1 MRRPYLAALSLKD
14 SMDMI
19 QVIGAGFG
27 RTGTSSLQAALEIL
41 LSGPCYHMKT
51 VLLQD
56 EHLQAWSDFAAGVLP
71 AMDWKRLLHGY
82 TAAVDFPVCI
92 YYRELMA
99 QFPDAKI
106 ILTIRDPL
114 QWWNS
119 FNRLQRLT
127 NKARLLCFCVP
138 RLRKIARFTDT
149 VIIQSVFGGSL
160 DRDCCIAVYNRHIAE
175 VRSVVP
181 RKQLLEFDVS
191 QGWEPLCDFLKK
203 PVPQVPFPH
212 LYMGMAP
219 LRRLF
224 RQTLLRWLLR
234 R

>member
-1 MRRPYLAALSLKD
+1 M
-14 SMDMI
+14 

-27 RTGTSSLQAALEIL
+27 RTGTSSLQKALEVL

-71 AMDWKRLLHGY
+71 SMDWRRLLHGY
-82 TAAVDFPVCI
+82 AAAVDFPVCI

-99 QFPDAKI
+99 AFPDAKV
-106 ILTIRDPL
+106 ILTVRDPL
-114 QWWNS
+114 QWWDS
-119 FNRLQRLT
+119 FSRLQRLT

-138 RLRKIARFTDT
+138 RLRTIARFTDT
-149 VIIQSVFGGSL
+149 MIIQSVFGGTL
-160 DRDCCIAVYNRHIAE
+160 ERDSCIAVYNRHIAE
-175 VRSVVP
+175 VRSAVA
-181 RKQLLEFDVS
+181 RERLLEFDVQ

-203 PVPQVPFPH
+203 PVPHVPFPH
-212 LYMGMAP
+212 LNAGTKA

-224 RQTLLRWLLR
+224 RQTLLRWLFR

>member
-1 MRRPYLAALSLKD
+1 
-14 SMDMI
+14 MI

-56 EHLQAWSDFAAGVLP
+56 EHLQAWSDFAAEILP
-71 AMDWKRLLHGY
+71 AMDWQRLLSSY
-82 TAAVDFPVCI
+82 TAAVDFPICI

-106 ILTIRDPL
+106 ILTIRDPQ

-119 FNRLQRLT
+119 FSRLQRLT
-127 NKARLLCFCVP
+127 DKARLLCFCVP
-138 RLRKIARFTDT
+138 KLRKIAKFTDT
-149 VIIQSVFGGSL
+149 MIIQSVFGGKL
-160 DRDCCIAVYNRHIAE
+160 ERGRYIAVYNRHIAE

-181 RKQLLEFDVS
+181 RERLMEFDVS

-203 PVPQVPFPH
+203 PVPQRSFPH
-212 LYMGMAP
+212 LHMGMAP

-224 RQTLLRWLLR
+224 RQTLLRWFLR